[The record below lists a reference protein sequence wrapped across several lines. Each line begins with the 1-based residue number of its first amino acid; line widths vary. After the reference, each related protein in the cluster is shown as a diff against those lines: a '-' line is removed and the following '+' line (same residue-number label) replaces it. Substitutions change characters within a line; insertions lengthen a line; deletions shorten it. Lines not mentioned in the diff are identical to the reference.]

1 MAANIWIQTAS
12 GRKFYPL
19 TPDPS
24 QVHFPDV
31 AHHLAQRNRFT
42 GACRE
47 PYNVAHHSVLA
58 SLQAEEDGRIL
69 LPNLG
74 DGEQH
79 VLVFALS
86 VLLHDAAE
94 AYGPDICRPVK
105 HSGQVDHLVA
115 IEERIQAA
123 VYQAAGLPPAEPPSY
138 LTARKLI
145 DRRLLRTEQRDLMP
159 PPTLDENRD
168 DVAPYAWPI
177 VPWRWDVARDLWL
190 DRFLTVRRRLEDIDR
205 GRTAFRV
212 VAE

>member
-1 MAANIWIQTAS
+1 MANIWIQTAS

-79 VLVFALS
+79 LLTFALS
-86 VLLHDAAE
+86 VLLHDGAE
-94 AYGPDICRPVK
+94 AYGPDISRPVK
-105 HSGQVDHLVA
+105 YSGAAIEMVA
-115 IEERIQAA
+115 IEDRIQRSI
-123 VYQAAGLPPAEPPSY
+123 YQAAGLPAAEPASC
-138 LTARKLI
+138 LKARKEI

-159 PPTLDENRD
+159 PPAEGEDRS
-168 DVAPYAWPI
+168 DVEPYPWPI
-177 VPWRWDVARDLWL
+177 VPWPWRIARDLFL
-190 DRFLTVRRRLEDIDR
+190 DRLQTLQRRLEDIDR